1 MSRKVR
7 NSAEPPVGASKRAVA
22 KLRADVLL
30 VERNLASS
38 RSQAQSLLLSG
49 RVYSGEQRVE
59 KAGSLLAEDAPLELR
74 GGERYVS
81 RGGIKLEGALAAL
94 GVDVTGLDCADI
106 GASTGGFTD
115 CLLQHGARRVH
126 AVDVGQGL
134 LDARLRSDP
143 RVHVLEKT
151 NARHLTVAELGEAV
165 DLVVV
170 DASFISLGKLL
181 DALRGLLKDDGRL
194 LALVKPQFEAG
205 REAAAKGKGVIR
217 DPEVRKKAIEDA
229 VRDVAQAG
237 FTVENGCDSSLPGP
251 KGNVEYFVLARK
263 AQKTSTQT
271 S

>member
-1 MSRKVR
+1 MSRRDK
-7 NSAEPPVGASKRAVA
+7 NTAEPPSSLSKRSLS

-30 VERNLASS
+30 VERGLASS

-59 KAGSLLAEDAPLELR
+59 KAGALLASDTPLELR

-94 GVDVTGLDCADI
+94 GVDVTDLECADI

-134 LDARLRSDP
+134 LDARLRNDP
-143 RVHVLEKT
+143 RVHLLEKT
-151 NARHLTVAELGEAV
+151 NARHLTAAELGGAV

-181 DALRGLLKDDGRL
+181 SALHGLLKKEGRL

-205 REAAAKGKGVIR
+205 REAVAKGKGVIR
-217 DPEVRKKAIEDA
+217 DPEVRKKAIADA
-229 VRDVAQAG
+229 ERDVVSAG
-237 FTVENGCDSSLPGP
+237 FTIESGCDSGLAGP

-263 AQKTSTQT
+263 A
-271 S
+271 